1 MLLVVLALHY
11 DKEITLHVKDLNIS
25 IPQGDEP
32 LDIPIKTTIFGEN
45 SSFIDMESNKT
56 VLSERYTLT
65 LFKDRTHLNSKRGKS
80 SFEYEKRKGNLGI
93 QATALDADATNALFN
108 RHYFHEGDFSLSI
121 DGKDDNNMQ
130 GTFIMHKTYIK
141 DLKFFNNLMA
151 TINAIPSL
159 LVFNDPNFNTS
170 GYFVDNGYVEF
181 NQSTEAMNITELQL
195 RGKSADIAGTGKV
208 DLIANTLDLKLQIK
222 TLKTFSS
229 AIDMIPLV
237 GGIILGDD
245 KRIATNVDVT
255 GATTDPK
262 IETHLIMDT
271 LKSPMNIIKRTLEL
285 PLELLK

>member
-1 MLLVVLALHY
+1 
-11 DKEITLHVKDLNIS
+11 
-25 IPQGDEP
+25 
-32 LDIPIKTTIFGEN
+32 
-45 SSFIDMESNKT
+45 
-56 VLSERYTLT
+56 
-65 LFKDRTHLNSKRGKS
+65 
-80 SFEYEKRKGNLGI
+80 
-93 QATALDADATNALFN
+93 
-108 RHYFHEGDFSLSI
+108 
-121 DGKDDNNMQ
+121 
-130 GTFIMHKTYIK
+130 
-141 DLKFFNNLMA
+141 MA

-181 NQSTEAMNITELQL
+181 NQSKEAMTITELQL
-195 RGKSADIAGTGKV
+195 RGKSADIVGTGRV
-208 DLIANTLDLKLQIK
+208 DLIANTLDRKLQIK

>member
-1 MLLVVLALHY
+1 
-11 DKEITLHVKDLNIS
+11 
-25 IPQGDEP
+25 
-32 LDIPIKTTIFGEN
+32 
-45 SSFIDMESNKT
+45 KT

-65 LFKDRTHLNSKRGKS
+65 LFKDRVHLNSKRGKS
-80 SFEYEKRKGNLGI
+80 SFEYEKRKGILGI
-93 QATALDADATNALFN
+93 QATSLDSDAINALFN
-108 RHYFHEGDFSLSI
+108 RHYFHQGDFSLSI
-121 DGKDDNNMQ
+121 DGVDNHNMQ

-159 LVFNDPNFNTS
+159 LVFNDPNFNTE
-170 GYFVDNGYVEF
+170 GYFVENGYVEF
-181 NQSTEAMNITELQL
+181 NQSKEEMHIKEIQL
-195 RGKSADIAGTGKV
+195 RGKSADIAGAGKV
-208 DLIANTLDLKLQIK
+208 NLIPNTLDLKLQIK

-245 KRIATNVDVT
+245 KRISTNVDVT
-255 GATTDPK
+255 GPTTDPK

-271 LKSPMNIIKRTLEL
+271 LKSPVNIIKRTLEL